1 MENKVR
7 RIKMSW
13 KITIAVLLIAIA
25 TSGLVGFISLNK
37 MNNYLLETSK
47 ENTAAVAQ
55 MAASFVDPQIMKDL
69 KVGEENS
76 QDYQNMVHVLRS
88 FLVDDADIEYIYT
101 MRKRNDGTVEF
112 VVDADEEEPGAI
124 GEEYESYD
132 EIEEAFAGKVSIDS
146 EFTVDEWGTV
156 YTGYAPI
163 YDEDGLVV
171 AIVGVDCSVE
181 SIETKVAKMRN
192 ALLIIELICVILAT
206 VVAMLIGRL
215 MAVNVKTINNKMN
228 ELAHSD
234 GDLTTEL
241 SISSGDE
248 IENVADSFNSFLKK
262 LHSMMLSVKENEE
275 KLESSTVNINQEID
289 ETTKEL
295 QIITDT
301 ISDMT
306 LSMNETSDAVSEIAS
321 TTNAVMELASQ
332 LHDKT
337 KEGSSYAQLIT
348 KRADDARKD
357 CANSQE
363 QMRSVVNDISNDVE
377 DKIEATKRIEK
388 IVALTNDII
397 SISEQTQLLALNAS
411 IEAARAGEEGKGFAV
426 VAGEISKL
434 ADATATTA
442 QEIVEINSFTVTAV
456 QELVDVSRKMIAY
469 ICEDVNTDYNN
480 MVGIGA
486 NYAKDSGEFRDVMMN
501 FLNLSNQLAS
511 DMHHIED
518 SINQIMAVVEE
529 ETACISEV
537 NRQTDV
543 INERMKAVT
552 ANSETNYQI
561 VGKLGEVID
570 KFTL

>member
-1 MENKVR
+1 MGNKVR

-13 KITIAVLLIAIA
+13 KITIAVLLIAIV

-37 MNNYLLETSK
+37 MNDYLLETSK

-55 MAASFVDPQIMKDL
+55 MAASFVDPQIMENL
-69 KVGEENS
+69 REGEENS
-76 QDYQNMVHVLRS
+76 TDYQDTVNVLRS
-88 FLVDDADIEYIYT
+88 FLVDNADIEYIYT
-101 MRKRNDGTVEF
+101 MRKRDDGTVEF
-112 VVDADEEEPGAI
+112 VVDADEEDPGAI
-124 GEEYESYD
+124 GEMYESYD
-132 EIEEAFAGKVSIDS
+132 EIEEAFSGKVSIDS

-163 YDEDGLVV
+163 YNKDGSVV

-181 SIETKVAKMRN
+181 SIETRVAKMRN
-192 ALLIIELICVILAT
+192 TLLLIELICLILAAII
-206 VVAMLIGRL
+206 AMLIGRL
-215 MAVNVKTINNKMN
+215 MAVNVKTINNKMS

-234 GDLTTEL
+234 GDLTTKL

-248 IENVADSFNSFLKK
+248 IENVANSFNSFLKK
-262 LHSMMLSVKENEE
+262 LHGMMLSVKENEE
-275 KLESSTVNINQEID
+275 KLESSTVDINQEID
-289 ETTKEL
+289 AATEDL
-295 QIITDT
+295 RVITDM

-306 LSMNETSDAVSEIAS
+306 LSMNETSDAVSEIAA
-321 TTNAVMELASQ
+321 TTNSVMESASQ

-337 KEGSSYAQLIT
+337 KEGSAYAQTIT
-348 KRADDARKD
+348 KRADDARED
-357 CANSQE
+357 CARSQE
-363 QMRSVVNDISNDVE
+363 RMKTVVNDISNAVE
-377 DKIEATKRIEK
+377 NKIEATKRIEK
-388 IVALTNDII
+388 IVTLTNDII

-426 VAGEISKL
+426 VADEISKL

-456 QELVDVSRKMIAY
+456 QELVEVSRKMIAY
-469 ICEDVNTDYNN
+469 IREDVNADYNS
-480 MVGIGA
+480 MVDIGA
-486 NYAKDSGEFRDVMMN
+486 HYAKDSGEFRDVMME
-501 FLNLSNQLAS
+501 FLNLSNQLTS

-537 NRQTDV
+537 NGQTEV
-543 INERMKAVT
+543 INNRMKAVT
-552 ANSETNYQI
+552 ANSETNHQI